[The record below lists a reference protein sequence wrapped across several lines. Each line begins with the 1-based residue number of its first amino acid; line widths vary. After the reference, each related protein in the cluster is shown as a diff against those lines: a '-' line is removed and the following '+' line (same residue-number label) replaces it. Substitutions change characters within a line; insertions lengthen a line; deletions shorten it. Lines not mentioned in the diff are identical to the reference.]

1 MPEVHLTQQMSEAFA
16 SAIPDGRPALVAT
29 ASASGMPDLAYK
41 GSLMVLDD
49 DHLAFWER
57 AHGTTLQNLQQN
69 PQASALYWNPAARI
83 SWKFF
88 GAAELLTSGPR
99 RDEIVEMGK
108 TVQLEL
114 DRDPERKGVAVV
126 IRVDKVIQ
134 LGQVVMERG
143 SGG

>member
-1 MPEVHLTQQMSEAFA
+1 MSEAFA
-16 SAIPDGRPALVAT
+16 SAIKDGRPAIVAT

-49 DHLAFWER
+49 EHLAFWER

-69 PQASALYWNPAARI
+69 PQASALYWNPTARI
-83 SWKFF
+83 SRKFF
-88 GAAELLTSGPR
+88 GVAELLTAGAR
-99 RDEIVEMGK
+99 RMEIMGR

-126 IRVDKVIQ
+126 IRVDKVVQ
-134 LGQVVMERG
+134 LGQVVMERRSDG
-143 SGG
+143 

>member
-1 MPEVHLTQQMSEAFA
+1 MPEVHLTKQMSEAFA

-57 AHGTTLQNLQQN
+57 AHGTTLQNLRQN
-69 PQASALYWNPAARI
+69 PQASALYWNPTARI

-88 GAAELLTSGPR
+88 GVAELLTAGAR
-99 RDEIVEMGK
+99 RMEIMGR
-108 TVQLEL
+108 TVQIEL

-126 IRVDKVIQ
+126 IRIDKVIQ